1 MLRKW
6 NYLESSRIFYWNKD
20 YINQFKSSMNATA
33 NEEAWILVNLS
44 VSDRGFSLRR
54 YRIYVKRNLYL
65 DIFLCGIDTY
75 K

>member
-1 MLRKW
+1 MVS
-6 NYLESSRIFYWNKD
+6 ES
-20 YINQFKSSMNATA
+20 
-33 NEEAWILVNLS
+33 VNLS